1 MPSLEL
7 MQARMVTR
15 EADSSALS
23 QLVVQRRQAEQIRR
37 ARARQVIETSGAAS
51 GQLDNSTTDLRHDSD
66 QQQAL
71 SDHFIDKRV

>member
-1 MPSLEL
+1 MPSLEIL
-7 MQARMVTR
+7 QARMVTR

-37 ARARQVIETSGAAS
+37 IRARKVIEASGAES
-51 GQLDNSTTDLRHDSD
+51 GQLDNSTTDLRRDSD
-66 QQQAL
+66 RQQAL